1 MPLELRGKVKPGQ
14 PDRRYYM
21 IRVQEAGRRVV
32 ISSGTRDK
40 NLALKKEQAIV
51 EALRADHTTSK
62 ANLVALVRGTGHVRH
77 KAAVRLD
84 APLTLAEAIRLCF
97 ADREIWGLIKSK
109 SSYKSNLKRL
119 TDYFGENTPVAGISS
134 KGLKD
139 FTNALFED
147 GLTTGAVNRILGV
160 TARLLKASVGFD
172 NGPTVVPKVKLP
184 GGAKAR
190 TFVLSYDDEAR
201 IFEAARKVAHEQAG
215 TSADLFEVLVESG
228 MRLGEALQLRWPDIM
243 FPTGSDDAG
252 EIRLWRADSLK
263 TKASVRTIPMT
274 KACEAALRRRQG
286 TPNGPFYGLAAFQA
300 QAVWKKARAAVGIAD
315 PDCVI
320 HSLRHTSAT
329 RLLEATGDLKLVQEW
344 LGHSDIATTARNY
357 AKVLTPRKAAA
368 ANALTL
374 KRGLQISN
382 REPLRDSNGSLQEN
396 ERRHPQ
402 VIS

>member
-1 MPLELRGKVKPGQ
+1 
-14 PDRRYYM
+14 
-21 IRVQEAGRRVV
+21 
-32 ISSGTRDK
+32 
-40 NLALKKEQAIV
+40 
-51 EALRADHTTSK
+51 
-62 ANLVALVRGTGHVRH
+62 
-77 KAAVRLD
+77 
-84 APLTLAEAIRLCF
+84 
-97 ADREIWGLIKSK
+97 
-109 SSYKSNLKRL
+109 
-119 TDYFGENTPVAGISS
+119 
-134 KGLKD
+134 
-139 FTNALFED
+139 
-147 GLTTGAVNRILGV
+147 
-160 TARLLKASVGFD
+160 
-172 NGPTVVPKVKLP
+172 
-184 GGAKAR
+184 
-190 TFVLSYDDEAR
+190 
-201 IFEAARKVAHEQAG
+201 
-215 TSADLFEVLVESG
+215 
-228 MRLGEALQLRWPDIM
+228 
-243 FPTGSDDAG
+243 
-252 EIRLWRADSLK
+252 
-263 TKASVRTIPMT
+263 MT

>member
-1 MPLELRGKVKPGQ
+1 
-14 PDRRYYM
+14 
-21 IRVQEAGRRVV
+21 
-32 ISSGTRDK
+32 
-40 NLALKKEQAIV
+40 
-51 EALRADHTTSK
+51 
-62 ANLVALVRGTGHVRH
+62 
-77 KAAVRLD
+77 LD
-84 APLTLAEAIRLCF
+84 
-97 ADREIWGLIKSK
+97 LIKSK

-134 KGLKD
+134 KGLQD

-160 TARLLKASVGFD
+160 TARLLKASVDFD

-184 GGAKAR
+184 VGAKAR

-215 TSADLFEVLVESG
+215 TSAEVLVESG

-263 TKASVRTIPMT
+263 TKASVRTIPKT

-357 AKVLTPRKAAA
+357 AKVLPPPGGPLLPTRSPLNAAS
-368 ANALTL
+368 
-374 KRGLQISN
+374 KFPIMN
-382 REPLRDSNGSLQEN
+382 RCGTATVRC
-396 ERRHPQ
+396 RRMKGVTHW
-402 VIS
+402 